1 MKMPG
6 NSHIFG
12 LIVSHMGQNG
22 QGMVFNGEFRER
34 ESCGRSQQ
42 VVLLDECSDAPE
54 NCSPSQFSH
63 TDQRRREI
71 RIHHRARVPLY
82 FLLPKNAVY

>member
-42 VVLLDECSDAPE
+42 VVLLDECSDFRKTVNPMVNSARL
-54 NCSPSQFSH
+54 
-63 TDQRRREI
+63 RRLLMRDVGNWRET
-71 RIHHRARVPLY
+71 
-82 FLLPKNAVY
+82 